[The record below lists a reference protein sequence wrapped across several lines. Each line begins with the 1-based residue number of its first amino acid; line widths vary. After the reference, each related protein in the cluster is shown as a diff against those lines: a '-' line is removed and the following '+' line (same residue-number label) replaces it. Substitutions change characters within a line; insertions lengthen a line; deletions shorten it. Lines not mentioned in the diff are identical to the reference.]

1 MTEDLVTRIRNVFE
15 DTPQIMTWFDEETY
29 VGAETRAHISGMW
42 ETLKEAANHIE
53 HLERELGEERHSR
66 EVAAAKGWE
75 FSDRIK
81 ALEQVRDHA
90 YRERNHLAAF
100 LSHLYPAGTKAT
112 NIPGWDKE
120 LQGCVY
126 VDLPTGQVSW
136 HYHKRE
142 AHLFAHLPVYEK
154 EWDGHCSEEKYER
167 LARSA
172 LEKTDD

>member
-1 MTEDLVTRIRNVFE
+1 MTDDPVTLHWAYNANSMEEKLSLATARIE
-15 DTPQIMTWFDEETY
+15 Q
-29 VGAETRAHISGMW
+29 
-42 ETLKEAANHIE
+42 
-53 HLERELGEERHSR
+53 LERELGEERHSR
-66 EVAAAKGWE
+66 EVAAAKAWE
-75 FSDRIK
+75 FSSRIK

-120 LQGCVY
+120 WQGCVY

-136 HYHKRE
+136 HYHERE

-167 LARSA
+167 LARAA
-172 LEKTDD
+172 LENKND